1 MMSGSGFGRF
11 FKTGNL
17 SIINMGERQNIQEMS
32 KSILQEICQSIIE
45 KNDFVYKYANIF
57 CRFIDMPVELFKNN
71 IKEIRNEVEETMKA
85 GKLKEIDKMRT
96 LNNWFVEQEKLL
108 DRQVLHPMDQ
118 QCQEMYSLL
127 LRHADKSE
135 SFDARNP
142 QDFRAFLKEV
152 RDNLRVAKSQLEAYS
167 SGEADISVK
176 DNAFTALK
184 EVNNVLKSLKGALN
198 KYLSKI
204 AESAY
209 KIQEEFDQSY
219 NKLLLHAQQSRSFTG
234 QDPEEFK
241 KQLERIRDRHKA
253 AISQIEN
260 YLSAADNSEWKKD
273 QVLKMLEKSL
283 SDIKEIEKNLV
294 SLFDIKSHT
303 HKISIEIQQ
312 SYAWLCGYAD
322 QSLFFDDKEQKKL
335 KEDLERII
343 KGYKRAHSCLERYLS
358 GKDKDE
364 ANKLGASQELEKC
377 LGEIKELERHIE
389 ILLFN
394 KLNNNINQTYSN
406 ILKYV
411 NQSQYFTNQQQQ
423 DFIENLEDMN
433 RRHEQA
439 NAAIENYL
447 IGIDVDKEKKYESF
461 RVIEDLGREIDISLA
476 NQINS
481 EIVQKTNHI
490 NKNEKYINLE
500 EREQYGFKKRLEGIE
515 DQRRDA
521 NSKLEPYF
529 SGSDIR
535 EQEKYST
542 LEILEKCLEKTEALE
557 IDMVP
562 LLKGP
567 MIQKIDQSY
576 AKLLEDAD
584 KSPIVTKQELEKLDQ
599 AITDIK
605 EYFLINDKNDKNTY
619 ELLKENFDKLSELER
634 KMSLYLQLQVLRNNH
649 VKVSIS
655 IENRLN
661 NMANV
666 DSEKRKN
673 MRQMLI
679 KNTKNAKDSLEK
691 TRKFLKENTISMH
704 MEYLGNISLNEYY
717 RSIENLRKQAS
728 QLLGIDISFRSPR

>member
-11 FKTGNL
+11 FKTGNI
-17 SIINMGERQNIQEMS
+17 SNINMGERQNIQEMS
-32 KSILQEICQSIIE
+32 KSILKEICQSIIE
-45 KNDFVYKYANIF
+45 KNDFVDKYANIF
-57 CRFIDMPVELFKNN
+57 SRFIDMPVELFKNN

-85 GKLKEIDKMRT
+85 GKLKEIDKMRP

-108 DRQVLHPMDQ
+108 NRQVLHQMDQ

-142 QDFRAFLKEV
+142 QDFRAFLREV

-167 SGEADISVK
+167 SGEADINVK
-176 DNAFTALK
+176 DSAFTALK

-253 AISQIEN
+253 AISQIEK

-283 SDIKEIEKNLV
+283 SDIKE
-294 SLFDIKSHT
+294 
-303 HKISIEIQQ
+303 
-312 SYAWLCGYAD
+312 
-322 QSLFFDDKEQKKL
+322 
-335 KEDLERII
+335 
-343 KGYKRAHSCLERYLS
+343 LERYIDIS
-358 GKDKDE
+358 
-364 ANKLGASQELEKC
+364 
-377 LGEIKELERHIE
+377 
-389 ILLFN
+389 LFN
-394 KLNNNINQTYSN
+394 KLNDNINRTYNNI
-406 ILKYV
+406 IKYI
-411 NQSQYFTNQQQQ
+411 NKSQYLTNKQRQ
-423 DFIENLEDMN
+423 DFIENLEYMN
-433 RRHEQA
+433 RKHEQA
-439 NAAIENYL
+439 KAAIENYL
-447 IGIDVDKEKKYESF
+447 VGIDVDKEKKYNSF
-461 RVIEDLGREIDISLA
+461 RVIEEIGREMDILLA

-481 EIVQKTNHI
+481 EIVQKSNHI

-500 EREQYGFKKRLEGIE
+500 EKKRCGFKERLEGIE
-515 DQRRDA
+515 DQRKDA

-535 EQEKYST
+535 EQEKYSA

-562 LLKGP
+562 LLKDP

-584 KSPIVTKQELEKLDQ
+584 KSPIVTKQKLEKLD
-599 AITDIK
+599 
-605 EYFLINDKNDKNTY
+605 
-619 ELLKENFDKLSELER
+619 
-634 KMSLYLQLQVLRNNH
+634 
-649 VKVSIS
+649 
-655 IENRLN
+655 
-661 NMANV
+661 
-666 DSEKRKN
+666 
-673 MRQMLI
+673 
-679 KNTKNAKDSLEK
+679 
-691 TRKFLKENTISMH
+691 
-704 MEYLGNISLNEYY
+704 
-717 RSIENLRKQAS
+717 
-728 QLLGIDISFRSPR
+728 